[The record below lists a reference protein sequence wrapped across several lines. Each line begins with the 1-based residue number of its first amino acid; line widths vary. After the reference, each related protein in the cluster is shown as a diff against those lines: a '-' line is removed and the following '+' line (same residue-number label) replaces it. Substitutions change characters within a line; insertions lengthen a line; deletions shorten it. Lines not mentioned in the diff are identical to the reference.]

1 MMCWPCNLGGE
12 IIVLRYD
19 LGGLLEHSEGGDME
33 EMENV
38 IKPDVAE
45 RRCENGTQIK
55 SADIHD

>member
-1 MMCWPCNLGGE
+1 
-12 IIVLRYD
+12 
-19 LGGLLEHSEGGDME
+19 ME

-55 SADIHD
+55 SAEVHDCWQALVLVI